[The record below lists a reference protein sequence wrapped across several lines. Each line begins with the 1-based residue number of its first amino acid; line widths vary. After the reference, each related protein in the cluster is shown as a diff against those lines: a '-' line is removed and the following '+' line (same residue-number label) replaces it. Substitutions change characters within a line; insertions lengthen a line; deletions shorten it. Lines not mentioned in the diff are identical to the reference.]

1 VTKKANTDNNNPMGF
16 QKNSMKRSDFVLTG
30 KQVVFIGGDARQ
42 LEIIEK
48 FIDLDAN
55 VTLIG
60 FENFS
65 KQMHGI
71 TKVKLTNEVLRDVDA
86 VILPAVGS
94 DHEGF
99 VESIFSNEKL
109 LLLGQHLDSLPKNAK
124 IYTGMAKPYLKKLCT
139 DHNIDLVEL
148 FQRDDIAIYNS
159 IPTAEGALMMA
170 IQHTDITI
178 HGSQCMVLGFGRTGF
193 TVARMLQNLGAHT
206 KVGVQLAAQFAR
218 AFEMGF
224 QPFYT
229 TDLQNQ
235 VSTVDIIFNTVPEA
249 IITAHIIA
257 RIPSRTVII
266 DLASKPGGTDFRFAE
281 KRGIKAILAPSLPG
295 LVAPQTA
302 GRFLANS
309 IALLIQ
315 EQATRVKNEVHIRV

>member
-1 VTKKANTDNNNPMGF
+1 M
-16 QKNSMKRSDFVLTG
+16 LTG

-55 VTLIG
+55 VVLIG
-60 FENFS
+60 FENCL
-65 KQMHGI
+65 KRMDGI
-71 TKVKLTNEVLRDVDA
+71 TKVKLTNEVLKDVDA
-86 VILPAVGS
+86 IILPAVGS
-94 DHEGF
+94 DDDGV
-99 VESIFSNEKL
+99 VESIYSNEKL
-109 LLLGQHLDSLPKNAK
+109 ILLGQYLDSLPKNSK
-124 IYTGMAKPYLKKLCT
+124 IYTGIAKPYLKKLCS
-139 DHNIDLVEL
+139 DHKIDLVEL

-170 IQHTDITI
+170 IQHTDFTI
-178 HGSQCMVLGFGRTGF
+178 HGSHCMVLGFGRTGF
-193 TVARMLQNLGAHT
+193 TVARMLRNLGAHV
-206 KVGVQLAAQFAR
+206 KVGVQLSGHFAR

-229 TDLQNQ
+229 SDLQDQ
-235 VSTVDIIFNTVPEA
+235 VSTVDIIFNTVPDA

-302 GRFLANS
+302 GRFLANTL
-309 IALLIQ
+309 ALLIQ
-315 EQATRVKNEVHIRV
+315 EQAMHVKNEVHIKV